1 MPPKKAVVP
10 WFVTQKAKTTPFDKF
25 MADIAKSLN
34 VTTDSRLD
42 PDWDIYVDLMEKPE
56 NQQFKTMKDSKGMTA
71 EDYGFK
77 AFVTSIKNAL
87 DVDPPHWA
95 YYRDN
100 SAYLPEFKDR
110 KDENGKT
117 VEDYAF
123 EVFMEIIDSILD
135 RENDFESPEWNHYV
149 EYLKYL
155 PELKDKKDSKGKSA
169 VDYGME
175 VLVNMIKNHEDK
187 SKYGILLEDMPEF
200 FNLKD
205 ASGKT
210 PVMYAAES
218 GEADYMLSMIE
229 TPGVDVRIKDNEGK
243 TVYQYYEKFLNEE
256 TEHLKKTFANDPD
269 TLAEELDDIE
279 SSRKFFL
286 KAIKDAE
293 AKLVARDVASLATAS
308 KDISGIGGPIPAVG
322 EIASFLTGQ
331 KGDPKAQL
339 KAARE
344 QLGKG
349 RKTRR
354 KSKKSKKSRRV

>member
-10 WFVTQKAKTTPFDKF
+10 WFVTQKAKTSPFDKF

-42 PDWDIYVDLMEKPE
+42 PDWDIYAELMDKPE

-77 AFVTSIKNAL
+77 AFITSIKGAL
-87 DVDPPHWA
+87 NVDPPHWA

-100 SAYLPEFKDR
+100 TAFLPEFKNR
-110 KDENGKT
+110 KDETGKT
-117 VEDYAF
+117 AEDYGF

-135 RENDFESPEWNHYV
+135 RESDFESPEWNHYV

-187 SKYGILLEDMPEF
+187 SKYGILLEEMPEF

-205 ASGKT
+205 ANGKT
-210 PVMYAAES
+210 PVMYAAEA

-293 AKLVARDVASLATAS
+293 VKLSAPDLAALRRVAKDIDAPGSKIPLSRQVASYL
-308 KDISGIGGPIPAVG
+308 GLPPG
-322 EIASFLTGQ
+322 ESLQGYTRKPTG
-331 KGDPKAQL
+331 
-339 KAARE
+339 
-344 QLGKG
+344 GKG